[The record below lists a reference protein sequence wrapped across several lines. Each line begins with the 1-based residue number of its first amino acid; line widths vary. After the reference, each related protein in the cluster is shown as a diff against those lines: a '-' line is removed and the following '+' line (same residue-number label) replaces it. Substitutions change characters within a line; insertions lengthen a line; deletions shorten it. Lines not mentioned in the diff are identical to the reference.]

1 MTSLKV
7 IQGSERAVRVRSRFP
22 EPLENEKQTGAKVGR
37 APSATPTAEEKKMS
51 TRTDAVSTWHL
62 ATLPAAHRGLR
73 PRPAGASPEQGP
85 TPHLASGKVI
95 ATSTRAGRP
104 SVGRQEVW
112 AGAVYLMVWSLLWLA
127 VIVTVLAPLDG
138 LFGGAR

>member
-1 MTSLKV
+1 MVSLKV
-7 IQGSERAVRVRSRFP
+7 IQGSERAERVRSRFP

-37 APSATPTAEEKKMS
+37 APSAAPLAEEKKMS
-51 TRTDAVSTWHL
+51 TRTDAVSPWNL
-62 ATLPAAHRGLR
+62 AKLP
-73 PRPAGASPEQGP
+73 
-85 TPHLASGKVI
+85 TKVI
-95 ATSTRAGRP
+95 ATRASAQKP
-104 SVGRQEVW
+104 AAGRQEVW